1 MKLAGS
7 SGVLALLTAAA
18 TASGAAQKPP
28 VFRAD
33 VENVY
38 VDAFVTRGGQPV
50 AGLTAADFELRD
62 NGVRQRPELA
72 AAASLPLLAVLVFD
86 TSSSMEGER
95 LAALRASGEAFLAGL
110 RPADEAALVTFSHK
124 LSWLAGPT
132 SDKDSVRRTLAQLRA
147 AGATAAYDALYA
159 GIAMSDKGVRPL
171 VVLFSDGED
180 NVSFLGARQ
189 VRAVAERSNALVH
202 VVAWRSESRSAWPP
216 VSVRGMPPLIET
228 PTPEPEDIRLLR
240 QIAEATGGRLW
251 GADSPARLREAFAA
265 IADAMGQ
272 RYVLSYSPSG
282 VKREGWHQLEVKLR
296 GQKGDV
302 HARRGY
308 WVAQ

>member
-1 MKLAGS
+1 MKGAGS
-7 SGVLALLTAAA
+7 TVLVLLAVAAA
-18 TASGAAQKPP
+18 ASGAAQTPP
-28 VFRAD
+28 VFRSD

-50 AGLTAADFELRD
+50 AGLSAADFELRD
-62 NGVRQRPELA
+62 NGVRQSPELA

-110 RPADEAALVTFSHK
+110 RPADEAALVTFSHE
-124 LSWLAGPT
+124 LSWVAGPT
-132 SDKDSVRRTLAQLRA
+132 SDKDSVRRTIAGLRA
-147 AGATAAYDALYA
+147 EGATAAYDALYA
-159 GIAMSDKGVRPL
+159 GIALSDKGVRPL

-180 NVSFLGARQ
+180 NVSFLGERQ

-202 VVAWRSESRSAWPP
+202 VVAWRSQYLPTWSSGGIRGIPGP
-216 VSVRGMPPLIET
+216 VEA
-228 PTPEPEDIRLLR
+228 PEPEDIRLLR

-265 IADAMGQ
+265 IAEAMGQ

-308 WVAQ
+308 WVAK

>member
-1 MKLAGS
+1 MSRAGS
-7 SGVLALLTAAA
+7 TGVLVLAVAAA
-18 TASGAAQKPP
+18 AASGAAQP
-28 VFRAD
+28 VFRAG
-33 VENVY
+33 VESVY
-38 VDAFVTRGGQPV
+38 VDAFVSRGGQPV

-62 NGVRQRPELA
+62 NGVRQSPELA

-86 TSSSMEGER
+86 TSSSMAGER
-95 LAALRASGEAFLAGL
+95 LQALRASGEAFLAGL
-110 RPADEAALVTFSHK
+110 RPADEAALVTFSHE

-132 SDKDSVRRTLAQLRA
+132 SDKDAVRRTLAQLRA
-147 AGATAAYDALYA
+147 QGATAVYDALYA
-159 GIAMSDKGVRPL
+159 GIALSDKGARPL
-171 VVLFSDGED
+171 VVLFTDGED
-180 NVSFLGARQ
+180 NVSFLGERQ

-202 VVAWRSESRSAWPP
+202 VVAWRAESRPVWPP
-216 VSVRGMPPLIET
+216 IGIRVGPTPIEA

-308 WVAQ
+308 WVAK